1 MNGPIDAHALRAL
14 HQDFLNVLSRELAD
28 AQAETGRFIEHQVAR
43 TNWKHSTGALA
54 KATETQVVRTR
65 RGAKLVIRNKK
76 PYALAQE
83 DGSGTHA
90 GRGFYAIEA
99 RRAKALRF
107 VVNGRVF
114 VRRRV
119 MHPGVP
125 ATRFLYRAVVSA
137 ESHDFQFLRTRMS
150 QVSERFQHRR
160 V

>member
-1 MNGPIDAHALRAL
+1 MISPINQTKLRNFHSEFLSALAIEVDA
-14 HQDFLNVLSRELAD
+14 
-28 AQAETGRFIEHQVAR
+28 AQSEAARFIEHQVAR

-137 ESHDFQFLRTRMS
+137 ESHGFQFLRTRMS